1 MNQYSNF
8 SFNFHNYSLPKYPHN
23 VKARYCFEPE
33 LIRIPKTDAML
44 QLDPK
49 TWIIFDEEN
58 DNLWAMTTD
67 QFIDIY
73 LPSDKK
79 AQRYFEFVFDSAN
92 NDYVPSNISNVEEL
106 FENIFEELIEKPV
119 QLSLKGRLALAWDL
133 LLNKKI
139 LISKY
144 Q

>member
-8 SFNFHNYSLPKYPHN
+8 SFSFHNYSLPKYPQN

-33 LIRIPKTDAML
+33 LIKIPKTDASL
-44 QLDPK
+44 EIDPK
-49 TWIIFDEEN
+49 TWVIFDEEN
-58 DNLWAMTTD
+58 ENLWAMTSD
-67 QFIDIY
+67 QFLDIY

-92 NDYVPSNISNVEEL
+92 NNYYPNSIASIEEL
-106 FENIFEELIEKPV
+106 LETILEDFIEKPV
-119 QLSLKGRLALAWDL
+119 QLSLKGRLALVWDL

-139 LISKY
+139 FISKY
-144 Q
+144 